1 MRIGI
6 LTFACDAGR
15 SGIGQ
20 YLIHLLREFPKVA
33 PDVEF
38 EVVGHEDELGAFL
51 PAEHGYVLHTVG
63 TRWKS
68 PILNILWQNLMLPW
82 LCQAHRYDVVFLPAA
97 NRRLPLWLPC
107 PSVGTVHDFSSMHI
121 EGKYDLLRDFYI
133 KRVLPFL
140 VRRLTRVISVSEST
154 KQDIVQYARVPAERI
169 MVIPHGVDHDTYYPR
184 DKEESQGKVCTK
196 YGLRPPYI
204 LYISRIE
211 HPGKNHVRLIHA
223 FAQLK
228 QDSDLSHQL
237 VLAGSDWTRAEEVHK
252 AADAAGLGDDIRFT
266 GFVDGADLPDL
277 YCGAD
282 LFVFPSLFEGFGM
295 PILEAMA
302 CGIPVACSNISS
314 LPEVAGDAAAFFDP
328 RDGQA
333 MASILRDLLGD
344 QASREQYVE
353 SGCVRAAEH
362 TWSRAAES
370 TLEEIRLATRW
381 GS

>member
-121 EGKYDLLRDFYI
+121 TGKYDPLRDVYI
-133 KRVLPFL
+133 KRVLPIL

-228 QDSDLSHQL
+228 QDTDLSHQL
-237 VLAGSDWTRAEEVHK
+237 VLVGSDWTRAEEVHK
-252 AADAAGLGDDIRFT
+252 AADATRLGDDIRLT

-302 CGIPVACSNISS
+302 CGVPVACSNCSS
-314 LPEVAGDAAAFFDP
+314 LPEVAGDAAAYFDP
-328 RDGQA
+328 SDKKDIA
-333 MASILRDLLGD
+333 ESLRDKLLNPLE
-344 QASREQYVE
+344 RERLIEAGNLLAAQSCWFESANSTLNEIMLSVE
-353 SGCVRAAEH
+353 SV
-362 TWSRAAES
+362 
-370 TLEEIRLATRW
+370 
-381 GS
+381 